1 MGEYIGTMIEPT
13 TQTHGYAPQ
22 KDQLTKRLRRIEGQV
37 RGIAKMVDEDRYC
50 IDVLQQI
57 SAVKAA
63 IDKVAVGVLEDH
75 VRHCMIAGAADEDR
89 REEMTAELTAAVA
102 RLARS

>member
-1 MGEYIGTMIEPT
+1 MSAMTASPAETR
-13 TQTHGYAPQ
+13 GYTPQ

-75 VRHCMIAGAADEDR
+75 VRHCMIAGAGDESR
-89 REEMTAELTAAVA
+89 REEMTKELTAAVS
-102 RLARS
+102 RFARS

>member
-1 MGEYIGTMIEPT
+1 VTEPAAAT
-13 TQTHGYAPQ
+13 RGYTPQ

-37 RGIAKMVDEDRYC
+37 RGIAKMLDEDRYC

-75 VRHCMIAGAADEDR
+75 VRHCMIAGATDEDR
-89 REEMTAELTAAVA
+89 REEMTAELTAAVS
-102 RLARS
+102 RLARG

>member
-1 MGEYIGTMIEPT
+1 MSAMTAPPPD
-13 TQTHGYAPQ
+13 THGYTPQ

-63 IDKVAVGVLEDH
+63 IDKVALGVLEDH
-75 VRHCMIAGAADEDR
+75 VRHCMIAGAGDESS
-89 REEMTAELTAAVA
+89 REEMTKELTAAVS
-102 RLARS
+102 RFARS